1 MGNRIFFD
9 TNPIIY
15 YLETHTDY
23 SDIVLNF
30 IIKQKA
36 LGAEFYTS
44 TITNAEYLYKPFREQ
59 RLDLVR
65 FYSDFLNIYD
75 FKVSSITESI
85 ALKSAQLRS
94 KYSAL
99 KLPEALQLAAAIE
112 CQCNTLLTND
122 ERLSQVVEANVLCL
136 DRLMNKS

>member
-99 KLPEALQLAAAIE
+99 KLLSLSFWKQLRI
-112 CQCNTLLTND
+112 
-122 ERLSQVVEANVLCL
+122 RMFLS
-136 DRLMNKS
+136 R